1 MGFLELVITVC
12 AHRTPDAL
20 RRSATSVR
28 VKSITATVRHG
39 RSALHCAMDRRTS
52 EMDGGALALRI
63 LRPEKDLML
72 VLDTR

>member
-12 AHRTPDAL
+12 AIADPTLCEDQRLQYASGASL
-20 RRSATSVR
+20 R
-28 VKSITATVRHG
+28 

-63 LRPEKDLML
+63 LRTEKDLMRL
-72 VLDTR
+72 LETR

>member
-12 AHRTPDAL
+12 AIAHPTLCEDQRL
-20 RRSATSVR
+20 QY